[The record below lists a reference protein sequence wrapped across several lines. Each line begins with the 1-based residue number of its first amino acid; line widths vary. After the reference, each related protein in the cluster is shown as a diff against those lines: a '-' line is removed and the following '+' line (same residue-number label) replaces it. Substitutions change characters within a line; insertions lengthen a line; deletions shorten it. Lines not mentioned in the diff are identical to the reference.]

1 MQSTR
6 ELGKES
12 PLEKVIPEAR
22 LGGLV
27 RVCPAN
33 RVKSECGG
41 GPDVEETKA
50 LGPDEAG
57 EKDKGRG
64 GVFKPS

>member
-1 MQSTR
+1 M
-6 ELGKES
+6 
-12 PLEKVIPEAR
+12 EKVIPEAR

-50 LGPDEAG
+50 LGPYEAG